1 MKIIKDLR
9 LLIGL
14 LTFIVIVS
22 IWTDTK
28 ADPYYDPAQLVL
40 RQVPIYCGETGQMF
54 ETSLNLFMEVPIAG
68 ADVRTSATPESEVL
82 GIITI
87 SYNFIRNSG
96 TILMTVPETGETC
109 VLAYGQNWQFFP
121 DYPQQTQG
129 NNETE

>member
-22 IWTDTK
+22 ITTDTK
-28 ADPYYDPAQLVL
+28 ANPYYDPAQLTL
-40 RQVPIYCGETGQMF
+40 RQVPIYCGDTAFMF
-54 ETSLNLFMEVPIAG
+54 ETSLDLFNELPIAG
-68 ADVRTSATPESEVL
+68 ADVRTSGTPEGEVL

-96 TILMTVPETGETC
+96 SILMTVPETGETC

>member
-40 RQVPIYCGETGQMF
+40 RQ
-54 ETSLNLFMEVPIAG
+54 VPIAG

-129 NNETE
+129 NNETK